1 MKIDLPTL
9 DGAIQTYSMQHLED
23 TVPPATVPSFNR
35 IAYAA
40 AHVVV
45 DPRSAYEPWSDTPR
59 VDWDTTLAFRE
70 YLYGLGFKVAEA
82 MDTAQ
87 RGMGVGWATAAEL
100 IRRSIAHART
110 IPGADLACG
119 AGTDHLDNGRRHSL
133 SDVINAYND
142 QFEVIESA
150 GGRPIMMASRA
161 LCAAARSA
169 DDYKNVYDAVIS
181 GSRNKVVL
189 HWLGEAFDASLAGY
203 WGSSD
208 VATAMSTVLDII
220 RLHQGKIE
228 GIKISL
234 LDAEHERQLRSQL
247 PDGVLMFT
255 GDDYNYG
262 DLIAGDSTGESH
274 ALLGIFD
281 PIAPVA
287 SRALVALAAGDQ
299 QSYHRLIAP
308 TVDLSR
314 ELFVAPTQYYKA
326 GVVFLAWLN
335 GHQSHFSMAG
345 GMQSARSA
353 LHYSEVFRKADVA
366 GVLIRPELARRRMA
380 EFLRLNA
387 GIEQQAT

>member
-1 MKIDLPTL
+1 MNINLPL
-9 DGAIQTYSMQHLED
+9 QDGTVRAYPLQNLENQLPGSSAP
-23 TVPPATVPSFNR
+23 TFNR

-45 DPRSAYEPWSDTPR
+45 DACASYEPSGDAPA
-59 VDWDTTLAFRE
+59 VDWDATLAFRT
-70 YLYGLGFKVAEA
+70 YLYSLGFKVAEA

-87 RGMGVGWATAAEL
+87 RGMGIGWPVAAEL
-100 IRRSIAHART
+100 IRRSIAHAKS

-119 AGTDHLDNGRRHSL
+119 AGTDHLDGRKAHSL
-133 SDVINAYND
+133 DDIVAAYNE
-142 QFEVIESA
+142 QFEVVESA

-169 DDYKNVYDAVIS
+169 DDYKYVYEKVIS
-181 GSRNKVVL
+181 ASREKVVL
-189 HWLGEAFDASLAGY
+189 HWLGDAFDSALAGY

-208 VATAMSTVLDII
+208 VDTAMATVLDII
-220 RLHQGKIE
+220 GHQKEKIE

-234 LDAEHERQLRSQL
+234 LNAEYERQLRSKL
-247 PDGVLMFT
+247 PEGVVMFT

-262 DLIAGDSTGESH
+262 ELIAGDSTGKSH

-287 SRALVALAAGDQ
+287 SKALASLARNDIDT
-299 QSYHRLIAP
+299 YHALMAP
-308 TVDLSR
+308 TVTLSR

-335 GHQSHFSMAG
+335 GHQNHFSMAG

-353 LHYSEVFRKADVA
+353 LHYADVFRKADA
-366 GVLIRPELARRRMA
+366 SGVLIRPELAVRRMKQFM
-380 EFLRLNA
+380 ELVA
-387 GIEQQAT
+387 GIEN

>member
-1 MKIDLPTL
+1 MKINLPEQ
-9 DGAIQTYSMQHLED
+9 DGGIKTYDIQQRED
-23 TVPPATVPSFNR
+23 AVPPPTSPSFNR

-45 DPRSAYEPWSDTPR
+45 DPRFTYEPWGDSPR

-87 RGMGVGWATAAEL
+87 RGMGIGWPTAAEL
-100 IRRSIAHART
+100 IRRSVAHAKT

-119 AGTDHLDNGRRHSL
+119 AGTDHLDNSRRHSL
-133 SDVINAYND
+133 SDIIAAYGE
-142 QFEVIESA
+142 QFEVVESA
-150 GGRPIMMASRA
+150 GSRPVMMASRA

-169 DDYKNVYDAVIS
+169 DDYKKVYDAVIS
-181 GSRNKVVL
+181 ASRNKVVL
-189 HWLGEAFDASLAGY
+189 HWLGDAFDASLAGY
-203 WGSSD
+203 WGSND
-208 VATAMSTVLDII
+208 VPTAMATVLEII
-220 RLHQGKIE
+220 RLHKGKIE

-234 LDAEHERQLRSQL
+234 LNAEYERQLRSQL
-247 PDGVLMFT
+247 PEGVVMFT

-262 DLIAGDSTGESH
+262 DLIAGDSTGKSH

-287 SRALVALAAGDQ
+287 SRALVALAQGDLDR
-299 QSYHRLIAP
+299 YHQLITP
-308 TVDLSR
+308 TVALSR

-335 GHQSHFSMAG
+335 GHQSHFWMAG
-345 GMQSARSA
+345 GMQSARSV
-353 LHYSEVFRKADVA
+353 LHYAEVFRKADAA
-366 GVLIRPELARRRMA
+366 GVLIRPELARRRMG
-380 EFLRLNA
+380 EFLNLHA
-387 GIEQQAT
+387 GIEN